1 MLPLGR
7 ISAVSPI
14 YLPLR
19 YPLLFS
25 FGERGWHYQ
34 MLATTGDDGQR
45 RGRGAGGSIRVSPR
59 EWFAGLFHSHKDVF
73 SPVLSAGSL
82 LHEITVDGA
91 CVVESQKVFWLQTHQ
106 KLRADLYQG
115 VVDYLAA
122 DADAETNNTIGRRVI
137 LPATHQGSPRNL
149 SAHYQDAMAIARKHG
164 GPSLF
169 ITFTCN
175 PTWIEITRE
184 LYPGQAASDRPDLI
198 ARVFNMKL
206 DELVKEITKK
216 HIFGKVV
223 AYCYVVEFQKR
234 GLPHAHMLLIL
245 HRDDQIITP
254 EHVDRLICAELPD
267 PVTEPILCTIVAST
281 MVHRKCGRGINNKA
295 VCMQNAEG
303 KCHARYPKVYSEET
317 RFESGSFPLYPLY
330 RRRDNGRRLNREAF
344 LYDNRD
350 IVPYNPYLSTRYN
363 AHINVEV
370 ASNVDAFKYL
380 YKYVHKG
387 PDRIA
392 ATIDREIVDEIK
404 EHIDARWLGTTESMW
419 HLFAF
424 PMARHSPAVVSLQ
437 IHEENQQSVVWNEDL
452 TNMEQVIYPYP
463 VIIQH

>member
-1 MLPLGR
+1 
-7 ISAVSPI
+7 
-14 YLPLR
+14 
-19 YPLLFS
+19 
-25 FGERGWHYQ
+25 
-34 MLATTGDDGQR
+34 MLAAPDDDGPIV
-45 RGRGAGGSIRVSPR
+45 GRGAGGSIRVSPR

-73 SPVLSAGSL
+73 SPVLNAGSL
-82 LHEITVDGA
+82 LHELAVDGA
-91 CVVESQKVFWLQTHQ
+91 CVVESQKVLWLKTHQ
-106 KLRADLYQG
+106 KQLRADLYQG
-115 VVDYLAA
+115 VVDFLAA
-122 DADAETNNTIGRRVI
+122 DANAEANNTIGRRII
-137 LPATHQGSPRNL
+137 LPATYQGSPRNL

-184 LYPGQAASDRPDLI
+184 LYAGQAAVDRPDLI

-206 DELVKEITKK
+206 QELVGEVTKK
-216 HIFGKVV
+216 HVFGMVV

-245 HRDDQIITP
+245 SRDDQIITSNQ
-254 EHVDRLICAELPD
+254 VDSLICAELPD
-267 PVTEPILCTIVAST
+267 PVTEPILHSVVTTT
-281 MVHRKCGRGINNKA
+281 MVHRKCGRANNKA

-303 KCHARYPKVYSEET
+303 KCHARYPKAFCEET
-317 RFESGSFPLYPLY
+317 RFESGSFPLY
-330 RRRDNGRRLNREAF
+330 RRRDNGRRLCRDSMV
-344 LYDNRD
+344 YDNRD
-350 IVPYNPYLSTRYN
+350 IVPYSPYLSTRYN

-392 ATIDREIVDEIK
+392 AVIDREIIDEIK
-404 EHIDARWLGTTESMW
+404 EHIDARWLGTPESIW

-424 PMARHSPAVVSLQ
+424 PMAKHSPPVISLQ
-437 IHEENQQSVVWNEDL
+437 IHEENQQSVIWNEA
-452 TNMEQVIYPYP
+452 TANMEQVKRVYLHILSR
-463 VIIQH
+463 

>member
-1 MLPLGR
+1 MLGA
-7 ISAVSPI
+7 S
-14 YLPLR
+14 
-19 YPLLFS
+19 
-25 FGERGWHYQ
+25 
-34 MLATTGDDGQR
+34 DDNGQI
-45 RGRGAGGSIRVSPR
+45 RGRGAGGSTRVSPR
-59 EWFAGLFHSHKDVF
+59 EWFAGLFHSHKDVS

-82 LHEITVDGA
+82 LHELAVDGA
-91 CVVESQKVFWLQTHQ
+91 CVVESQKVHFLRTHQ
-106 KLRADLYQG
+106 KQLRADLYQG
-115 VVDYLAA
+115 VVDYLAV
-122 DADAETNNTIGRRVI
+122 DADAEANNSIGRRII

-175 PTWIEITRE
+175 PTWIEVTRE
-184 LYPGQAASDRPDLI
+184 LYPGQAAVDRPDLI

-206 DELVKEITKK
+206 SELMKEITKK

-223 AYCYVVEFQKR
+223 AYCFVVEFQKR
-234 GLPHAHMLLIL
+234 GLPHAHILLIL
-245 HRDDQIITP
+245 SRDDQIITSDQ
-254 EHVDRLICAELPD
+254 VDGLICAELPD
-267 PVTEPILCTIVAST
+267 PVTESILYSVVTTT
-281 MVHRKCGRGINNKA
+281 MVHRKCGRTNSKA

-303 KCHARYPKVYSEET
+303 KCHARYPKAFCEET
-317 RFESGSFPLYPLY
+317 RFESGVFPLY
-330 RRRDNGRRLNREAF
+330 RRRDNGRRLQRDCF
-344 LYDNRD
+344 VYDNRD
-350 IVPYNPYLSTRYN
+350 IVPYSPYLSTRFN

-404 EHIDARWLGTTESMW
+404 EHIDARWLGTPESMW

-424 PMARHSPAVVSLQ
+424 PMAKHSPPVVSLQ
-437 IHEENQQSVVWNEDL
+437 IHEENQQCVVCNEDSA
-452 TNMEQVIYPYP
+452 NMEQVIPLSYTTTALTASRW
-463 VIIQH
+463 